1 MPRPSTLVLILGAVA
16 ATVLVHRSP
25 SALAAGEP
33 AGTAAATAGKGQHA
47 EDESYSSYLWRR
59 AGAIWDAATV
69 ELPASSV
76 TESDQGSTASAPINT
91 EEKAAPL
98 TGADLG
104 RHLLHDQADAAGA
117 ETVCLEVVNE
127 YAWNDEEEHAQ
138 TKVDALVCLG
148 EARLALHQHSY
159 AKVQSARRGSVA
171 HDLHLSQ
178 STDKLKS
185 AHSSLKKAV
194 SIDPT
199 NAQARLGMGTTM
211 MLTAS
216 RSDHGSNNDGETGA
230 VGRLLFDATQHF
242 EAAANISAPNSP
254 LHLTSLH
261 NLALAHL
268 RLGDAPSA
276 IIPMQAAASIL
287 GKSYSEIST
296 FGAMEQTNLG
306 SAMVQAG
313 MIGEGMQILRA
324 IESEHCQR
332 GDNSS
337 IKQQSSTL
345 CAIIYNNLGVA
356 YEVRITTDEREG
368 EGDIS
373 SADDNVP
380 SEADE
385 YYDLSIAAGS
395 NAFNLYNRESFIEAR
410 LVPNSSTGSKWE
422 NDADIIH
429 PPGSSSPTG
438 SSETTIDDHWKAAIE
453 TLEAI
458 VDQNTENS
466 RSWVSL
472 SKTRA
477 RAGDHTGALE
487 AAARG
492 VSTAQGRDEMDL
504 ANSALEDAL
513 SGLSAPDHLVSAGE
527 AALTHPTPM
536 YSEDGASPA
545 EVRTLRLEQEVLNLK
560 FQLLE
565 QRVGGNFAPRLTG
578 MVGQRNHDAW
588 DNSFAHAD
596 EDDNGKQQSDHH
608 FSSGKA
614 MPVASDSELSSNDD
628 AREDSMAEAESMVD
642 NAVDDQNVIDNEDD
656 ARDKS
661 EQHSGAYG
669 TGNDEGL
676 EIGKE
681 RSIGEPEDD
690 ADDDLLLES
699 ESIVTKEVK
708 RETQIDTGDA
718 NIKEEIRK
726 EAEPEVELPQL
737 YNPPRSPPPELPAIV
752 PSYMKL
758 ADAYMQKENYPLA
771 QRQFKKVL
779 KKSPRHIP
787 AILGYATAI
796 ERSGNPKQIFEVA
809 LAYGN
814 ATKAALAI
822 GDDRLATIALRR
834 AITLCNDA
842 ATNSKDNKL
851 DTFRRLS
858 ELAFTS
864 ELAAE
869 MYYAI
874 GSEIATHILDGGGD
888 GVDKS
893 ESNEGALRAFEIAN
907 RFACS
912 GQDAFAECHGHGG
925 SLSMLARLTLT
936 VRGDAAKS
944 LSYASLVLKGDTD
957 DETKIDA
964 HVIAGQAKM
973 VRINLLTFFVFG
985 SYVSALCIMYR
996 MIILIL
1002 SYSLLSLSTHAVARR
1017 CRGSHR
1023 RISQCFGP
1031 ARRPSHRRGPSSFG
1045 SRAPEDRR
1053 RCPRGGQSLRA
1064 VPQPGISP
1072 LRRGHRGARGGF
1084 HRHKAGDKSTAMGR
1098 IRARP
1103 GPAVPAARRNHEWRR

>member
-1 MPRPSTLVLILGAVA
+1 MPRPSALVLILGAAA

-25 SALAAGEP
+25 FALAAGEP
-33 AGTAAATAGKGQHA
+33 VGTAAAAAAAAAGKGQHA

-59 AGAIWDAATV
+59 AGAIWDAATG
-69 ELPASSV
+69 ELPASAA
-76 TESDQGSTASAPINT
+76 TESDQGSKTSALINM
-91 EEKAAPL
+91 EEKATPL
-98 TGADLG
+98 TGVDLG
-104 RHLLHDQADAAGA
+104 RHLLHDQADATGA

-127 YAWNDEEEHAQ
+127 YAWNDEEEHTQ

-148 EARLALHQHSY
+148 EARLALHRHSY
-159 AKVQSARRGSVA
+159 AKVQSARTGSVA

-199 NAQARLGMGTTM
+199 NAQARLGMGTAM

-216 RSDHGSNNDGETGA
+216 RSDHGNNNDGETVEEEGA
-230 VGRLLFDATQHF
+230 VGRLLFDATQHLK
-242 EAAANISAPNSP
+242 AAAHLSAPTSP

-276 IIPMQAAASIL
+276 IIPMQAAAAIL
-287 GKSYSEIST
+287 GKSYSASST
-296 FGAMEQTNLG
+296 FGAMEQANLG

-313 MIGEGMQILRA
+313 MIEEGMQILRA

-337 IKQQSSTL
+337 IKQSSTL
-345 CAIIYNNLGVA
+345 CVIIYNNLGVA

-380 SEADE
+380 SEANE

-513 SGLSAPDHLVSAGE
+513 SGLSAADHLVSAGE
-527 AALTHPTPM
+527 AALAHPTPM

-596 EDDNGKQQSDHH
+596 EDDNGGQHSDHH

-628 AREDSMAEAESMVD
+628 AREGSTAEAESMVD
-642 NAVDDQNVIDNEDD
+642 VVVQDRNVIDNKDA

-661 EQHSGAYG
+661 EQRSGTYG
-669 TGNDEGL
+669 TGDDEGL

-690 ADDDLLLES
+690 ADDDVLLES

-834 AITLCNDA
+834 AITLCNGA
-842 ATNSKDNKL
+842 ATTSNDNKL
-851 DTFRRLS
+851 GTFRRLS

-874 GSEIATHILDGGGD
+874 GSEIATYILDGEGD

-893 ESNEGALRAFEIAN
+893 ESNEDALRAFEIAN

-912 GQDAFAECHGHGG
+912 GQDASVECHGHGG

-936 VRGDAAKS
+936 VRRDAAKS

-973 VRINLLTFFVFG
+973 VRINLLTFFV
-985 SYVSALCIMYR
+985 LD
-996 MIILIL
+996 
-1002 SYSLLSLSTHAVARR
+1002 
-1017 CRGSHR
+1017 
-1023 RISQCFGP
+1023 P
-1031 ARRPSHRRGPSSFG
+1031 
-1045 SRAPEDRR
+1045 
-1053 RCPRGGQSLRA
+1053 
-1064 VPQPGISP
+1064 
-1072 LRRGHRGARGGF
+1072 
-1084 HRHKAGDKSTAMGR
+1084 K
-1098 IRARP
+1098 
-1103 GPAVPAARRNHEWRR
+1103 

>member
-1 MPRPSTLVLILGAVA
+1 MPRPSTLVLILGAAA
-16 ATVLVHRSP
+16 ATVLVHQSP

-33 AGTAAATAGKGQHA
+33 VGTAAATAGKGQHA

-59 AGAIWDAATV
+59 AGAIWDAAAGD
-69 ELPASSV
+69 LPAPSAAG
-76 TESDQGSTASAPINT
+76 SDQGSKTSALINT
-91 EEKAAPL
+91 EEKATPL
-98 TGADLG
+98 TGVDLG
-104 RHLLHDQADAAGA
+104 RHLLHDQADATGA
-117 ETVCLEVVNE
+117 ETVCLEVVNK

-171 HDLHLSQ
+171 YGLHLSQ

-216 RSDHGSNNDGETGA
+216 RTDHGSNNDGETVEEEGA

-276 IIPMQAAASIL
+276 IIPMQAAAAIL
-287 GKSYSEIST
+287 GKSYSASSS
-296 FGAMEQTNLG
+296 FGATEQANLG

-313 MIGEGMQILRA
+313 MIEEGMQILRA

-356 YEVRITTDEREG
+356 YEVRITTDERKG

-395 NAFNLYNRESFIEAR
+395 NAFNLYNRDSFIEAGR
-410 LVPNSSTGSKWE
+410 IPNSSTGSKWE

-527 AALTHPTPM
+527 AALAHPTPM

-578 MVGQRNHDAW
+578 MVSQRNHDAW

-596 EDDNGKQQSDHH
+596 EDDNGGQHSDHH

-628 AREDSMAEAESMVD
+628 AREGSTAEAESMVD
-642 NAVDDQNVIDNEDD
+642 GVVEDQNVIDNEDA

-661 EQHSGAYG
+661 EQRSGTYG

-690 ADDDLLLES
+690 ADDDVLLES

-842 ATNSKDNKL
+842 ATTSKDNKL

-893 ESNEGALRAFEIAN
+893 ESNEDALRAFEIAN

-912 GQDAFAECHGHGG
+912 GQDASAECHGHGG

-973 VRINLLTFFVFG
+973 VRINLLTFFCFWILSV
-985 SYVSALCIMYR
+985 LCIMYR

-1031 ARRPSHRRGPSSFG
+1031 ARRPSHR
-1045 SRAPEDRR
+1045 
-1053 RCPRGGQSLRA
+1053 
-1064 VPQPGISP
+1064 
-1072 LRRGHRGARGGF
+1072 
-1084 HRHKAGDKSTAMGR
+1084 
-1098 IRARP
+1098 
-1103 GPAVPAARRNHEWRR
+1103 